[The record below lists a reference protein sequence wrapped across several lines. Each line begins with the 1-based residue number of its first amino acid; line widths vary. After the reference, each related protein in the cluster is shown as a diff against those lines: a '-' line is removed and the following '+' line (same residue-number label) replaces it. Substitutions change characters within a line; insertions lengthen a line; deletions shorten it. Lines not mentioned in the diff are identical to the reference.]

1 MKIGKMILGGIV
13 CLSLLVTP
21 ALPASAAGTYTY
33 HHSMRVGDW
42 VVPVGTRLR
51 FQTAP
56 LKKGEALGYTVG
68 NGKVLQTFVSGKPV
82 SNADGTVSYNLGIT
96 CAAPGEAGLYIC
108 QNGKPVEIGDVKV
121 VNADPKIGF
130 PLSTSFGEIFA
141 GQTVE
146 KIVIQDL
153 MYRKTKQTSDAAA
166 ISRLMA
172 KLAPERLYRD
182 CDTRL
187 WLGDGIYDIDFYL
200 KGQKGFYRYSLAS
213 GFSKQNGLETPLPT
227 GKCYEES
234 FDESY
239 AAIAEWFAGLK

>member
-13 CLSLLVTP
+13 CCALLVTP

-33 HHSMRVGDW
+33 HHMMRVGDW

-68 NGKVLQTFVSGKPV
+68 DGKVLQTFVSGKPV
-82 SNADGTVSYNLGIT
+82 SNAGGTVSYNLGIT
-96 CAAPGEAGLYIC
+96 CTALGETGLYIR

-121 VNADPKIGF
+121 VNADPKTGF

-141 GQTVE
+141 GKTVE

-153 MYRKTKQTSDAAA
+153 NSRKTKQTTNAAT
-166 ISRLMA
+166 INRLMA

-187 WLGDGIYDIDFYL
+187 WLGDGIYNTDFYL
-200 KGQKGFYRYSLAS
+200 KGQNGFYRYSLAS
-213 GFSKQNGLETPLPT
+213 GFAKQDGFEAPLPT

-239 AAIAEWFAGLK
+239 AVIAEWFEGVK